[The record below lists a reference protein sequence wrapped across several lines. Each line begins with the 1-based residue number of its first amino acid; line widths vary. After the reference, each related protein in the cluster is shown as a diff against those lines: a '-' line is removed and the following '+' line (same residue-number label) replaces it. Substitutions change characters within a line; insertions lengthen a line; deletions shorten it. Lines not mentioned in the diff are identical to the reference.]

1 MTTILIVEDDENSL
15 ELLRRF
21 LTGKGFKAKLART
34 GEEALELAPLA
45 DLVLLDLQIPAPDGY
60 EVANRLRQR
69 FVELPI
75 IIVTAQTSSL
85 SQVRGFDA
93 GADDYVMKPIDLEVL
108 YARIQAKLRQ
118 HQRRERLDAGDLS
131 IDLVDRQVY
140 LQGQPLVL
148 TQTEFDV
155 LALLVKQPYRAFS
168 RDDILTTLWRP
179 DFNGT
184 ERVVDVC
191 ISSLRQKLKDKPRAP
206 RFIESVHGVGYRF
219 VGI

>member
-1 MTTILIVEDDENSL
+1 MTKILIVEDDENSL

-21 LTGKGFKAKLART
+21 LTGKGFKTKLART
-34 GEEALELAPLA
+34 GEEALKLAPLA

-69 FVELPI
+69 FVDLPI
-75 IIVTAQTSSL
+75 IIVTAQTSRL
-85 SQVRGFDA
+85 SEVRGFDA
-93 GADDYVMKPIDLEVL
+93 GADDYVTKPVDLEVL
-108 YARIQAKLRQ
+108 SARIQAKLRQ
-118 HQRRERLDAGDLS
+118 HQRRERLDVGDLS
-131 IDLVDRQVY
+131 IDLTDHQVY
-140 LQGQPLVL
+140 VQGQALVL

-155 LALLVKQPYRAFS
+155 LVLLAKQPYRVFS

-219 VGI
+219 IGI